1 MIAKKVGFASTENV
15 GQESV
20 GPVDVCGCDVDGTII
35 RGPFKYSWQLV
46 WKYLGYDDAL
56 RRELFR
62 NYKLGQ
68 LSYSAWCAECLAYF
82 QARNLRESDFVTIC
96 AELRPTRNLVT
107 GIGML
112 RRAGVSV
119 GVISGGI
126 DSVLK
131 TVIPDWQDL
140 FNFVYINKFVYN
152 SSGSLVGIKPTSFDF
167 DRKLYA
173 LQIET
178 KKRGLSLSA
187 AAFVGEGPND
197 AYVMKELSIGHRGLS
212 IAYPANDLEV
222 ELNALIEVDVDDF
235 TKVAESILV
244 HRARRHN

>member
-1 MIAKKVGFASTENV
+1 
-15 GQESV
+15 
-20 GPVDVCGCDVDGTII
+20 
-35 RGPFKYSWQLV
+35 
-46 WKYLGYDDAL
+46 
-56 RRELFR
+56 
-62 NYKLGQ
+62 
-68 LSYSAWCAECLAYF
+68 
-82 QARNLRESDFVTIC
+82 
-96 AELRPTRNLVT
+96 
-107 GIGML
+107 ML
-112 RRAGVSV
+112 RRAGISV

-140 FNFVYINKFVYN
+140 FNFVYINKFVYS

-178 KKRGLSLSA
+178 KKRGLNLSA

-197 AYVMKELSIGHRGLS
+197 AYVMKELSIGHRGFS

-244 HRARRHN
+244 HRERRYN